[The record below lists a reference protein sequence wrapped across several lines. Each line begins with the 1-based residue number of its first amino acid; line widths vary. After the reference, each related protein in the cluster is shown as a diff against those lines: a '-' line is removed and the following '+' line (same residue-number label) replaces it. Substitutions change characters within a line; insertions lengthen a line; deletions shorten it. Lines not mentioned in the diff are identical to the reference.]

1 MQGDLAHCTRVNSL
15 GHASGCYDLASM
27 LSNPP
32 MLQRRGAPLCPAAA
46 AAAASGAA
54 AATADGSSHGVFF
67 LNSNG
72 MDVLL
77 NKTSVTFK

>member
-1 MQGDLAHCTRVNSL
+1 MGFELFIHPSGVLLA
-15 GHASGCYDLASM
+15 
-27 LSNPP
+27 
-32 MLQRRGAPLCPAAA
+32 LCCDMSAELCCCCCCAV
-46 AAAASGAA
+46 
-54 AATADGSSHGVFF
+54 ADGTSHGVFF